1 MMPHTLL
8 VPFDGSPLSK
18 RALEYAFDEYDDG
31 NVVVLHAIDPNDPGY
46 SSAIDVDVRTEPLHG
61 SEDWYDR
68 AHEVEAQLFDE
79 ARELVADA
87 DADGEFTTESAVGDP
102 AREIVDYADAHD
114 IDEIVIGSHG
124 RSETSRTLLGS
135 VAELVVRRSPV
146 SVSVVRGSETR

>member
-18 RALEYAFDEYDDG
+18 RALEYAIDEYDD
-31 NVVVLHAIDPNDPGY
+31 VSLVVLHVIDPNDPGY
-46 SSAIDVDVRTEPLHG
+46 SSAVDVDVRTEPLHG
-61 SEDWYDR
+61 SDAWYDR

-79 ARELVADA
+79 ARELIGEI
-87 DADGEFTTESAVGDP
+87 DGEVTTESAVGDP

-146 SVSVVRGSETR
+146 SVTVVRGSETR